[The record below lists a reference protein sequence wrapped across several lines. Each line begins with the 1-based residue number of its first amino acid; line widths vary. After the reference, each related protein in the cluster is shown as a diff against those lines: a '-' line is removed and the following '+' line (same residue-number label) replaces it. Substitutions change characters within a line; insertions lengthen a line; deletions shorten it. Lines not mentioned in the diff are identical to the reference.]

1 MAHFET
7 VMDIGQKFWIIRNFV
22 VRRSGKKIIA
32 RMIDEYS
39 VEEIRIYGADNIGYV
54 YDIFNVESY
63 GEFSEEDIGTK
74 IFLSE
79 EDAKLALSRNEATEK

>member
-22 VRRSGKKIIA
+22 VRRSGKKINA

-54 YDIFNVESY
+54 YDIFNVECY

-79 EDAKLALSRNEATEK
+79 EDAKLALSRNEATKK